1 MKSTQN
7 MPRRS
12 QIKIK
17 RKSKDNIRNTG
28 RVERVLKLIKFLSSF
43 RTVNDISMHLDIH
56 RKSVHRYLNM
66 LTQLGFEIE
75 IIQSKR
81 YQYRISNIKSYFNE
95 SNNI

>member
-7 MPRRS
+7 MPKRS

-17 RKSKDNIRNTG
+17 PKSDDHIRNTG
-28 RVERVLKLIKFLSSF
+28 RVERVLKLIKYMSSF
-43 RTVNDISMHLDIH
+43 RTVREISSHLDIH
-56 RKSVHRYLNM
+56 RKSVHRYINM

-75 IIQSKR
+75 FIQAKR
-81 YQYRISNIKSYFNE
+81 YQYRIKNIKSYFNG